1 MCREMLLENVKDVE
15 CFLLLSADNICQAGP
30 MICGADYLRVN
41 PQGRLWG
48 FGGRGG
54 GSASER
60 DRGRA
65 GRSLFRANEVEDG
78 VEGVG
83 EACMG
88 TEVDGELHRLTANG
102 SAGGADAMIANVGKE
117 LDLRLAE
124 QIDRL
129 HGIANEE
136 AGTVLAGIPGGEE
149 SGNQLVLSAR
159 RILELVNEQMAEIAG
174 NVDDALRRF
183 LENEECGEV
192 QLGEVH
198 LIVFSEDHAEFGYG
212 LAQDR
217 EDVAKGGP
225 LGFGIVGGRQAAN
238 GAEGSEKFRS
248 VLQPLQQVLH
258 IGFALPGLVA
268 VGGKALTHVD
278 GFAPFVFAGEEEIA
292 DAAPVFA

>member
-1 MCREMLLENVKDVE
+1 MEQGAGEREEIEKFLALGQMFDIDSAKGDLFATEQRNDLGKMRAGTDENGDAIFAAGSLSLGDAREMLLENVKDVE
-15 CFLLLSADNICQAGP
+15 SFLLLSVDNICQAGP

-212 LAQDR
+212 LAQD
-217 EDVAKGGP
+217 
-225 LGFGIVGGRQAAN
+225 
-238 GAEGSEKFRS
+238 
-248 VLQPLQQVLH
+248 
-258 IGFALPGLVA
+258 
-268 VGGKALTHVD
+268 
-278 GFAPFVFAGEEEIA
+278 
-292 DAAPVFA
+292 